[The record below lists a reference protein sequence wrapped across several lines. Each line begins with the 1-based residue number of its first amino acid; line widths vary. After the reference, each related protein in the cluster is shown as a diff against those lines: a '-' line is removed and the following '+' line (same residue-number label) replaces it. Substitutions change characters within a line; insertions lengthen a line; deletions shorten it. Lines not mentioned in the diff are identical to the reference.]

1 MDDSPRLRKAPRSRR
16 ALAGVALGVLAAL
29 LALAFAQLPLGR
41 DMELSLLDQR
51 TRWMAEPGKV
61 DPRIVL
67 VQVQDSDVAWLRD
80 QFSIP
85 WPWDLEVNAQLFD
98 LMAEAG
104 VATVLVDVLHLD
116 RGSGPE
122 DVPEGSDMSEAAV
135 ARRELEQMGAQ
146 AYGAALARL
155 NSAVA
160 FALSDQA
167 TFDLPKRRA
176 ATEASSALPPLP
188 DLRVA
193 LARKAADL
201 PVLDVAAGARRLGF
215 VNVEPD
221 SDGVLRRV
229 SVLGLREQT
238 AFASLAAR
246 GAELAS
252 GAPVQFGPRYVQVGT
267 KRQALM
273 EGASFLVNFRKP
285 GRNAYPSLAPA
296 TLMKWVIDR
305 QQQGALP
312 EEARAALSGKIV
324 VWGVNLRGNE
334 DVVPTP
340 VSETL
345 DGPEFQATALDNLLQ
360 GDGRVTVEPWVNP
373 ALLFALLALV
383 GFIGF
388 GARRRAWMHALPVL
402 ALGALSAA
410 SLWLFD
416 LGLVIDV
423 ALPVVGLA
431 GLWGLMAGAH
441 LMTEGRR
448 NRWLEGTFGRYL
460 SPAII
465 QRLKE
470 DPSLLELGGREREVS
485 ILFSDIEGFTSQSE
499 KLTPAQLVS
508 LLNEYLTQH
517 ADAVLAQGGVVDKFI
532 GDAVMAF
539 YGDPVPTADHALAA
553 CRTALDVRDRLPAL
567 GELWQKM
574 GLTSLRVRFG
584 INTGRVVVG
593 NMGSHQRFS
602 YTAMGDTVNFAS
614 RLESANR
621 FFGSTILLGEQT
633 AHAVKDAILTR
644 PIARLRVKGKA
655 EPVGVHEALAE
666 REKATSEQLSLV
678 QHYTMAHQALQRGD
692 LDGAGAAIDAALQL
706 RPQDGPTHWLA
717 RLREQLAAG
726 AVPTPWD
733 GVFVLAEK

>member
-1 MDDSPRLRKAPRSRR
+1 
-16 ALAGVALGVLAAL
+16 
-29 LALAFAQLPLGR
+29 
-41 DMELSLLDQR
+41 MELSLLDQR
-51 TRWMAEPGKV
+51 TRWMADPGQA

-104 VATVLVDVLHLD
+104 VAAVLVDVLHLD

-135 ARRELEQMGAQ
+135 SRRELEQMGAQ
-146 AYGAALARL
+146 AYGAALARI

-176 ATEASSALPPLP
+176 AVEASSALSPPP
-188 DLRVA
+188 DLRLA
-193 LARKAADL
+193 LARQAADF
-201 PVLDVAAGARRLGF
+201 PVLDVAAGARRVGF

-221 SDGVLRRV
+221 ADGVLRRV
-229 SVLGLREQT
+229 SVLGLREHT
-238 AFASLAAR
+238 AFASLAAC

-252 GAPVQFGPRYVQVGT
+252 GVPLHFGARHVQVGPR
-267 KRQALM
+267 RQALM
-273 EGASFLVNFRKP
+273 DGGAFLVNFRKA

-312 EEARAALSGKIV
+312 EDARAALSGKIV

-345 DGPEFQATALDNLLQ
+345 DGPEFQATALDNLLR
-360 GDGRVTVEPWVNP
+360 GDGRVTVKPWVNP

-388 GARRRAWMHALPVL
+388 GARRRAWMHVLPVL
-402 ALGALSAA
+402 ALGALSAT

-423 ALPVVGLA
+423 ALPVVGLVC
-431 GLWGLMAGAH
+431 LWGLMAGAH
-441 LMTEGRR
+441 LLTEGRR

-567 GELWQKM
+567 GELWKKM

-621 FFGSTILLGEQT
+621 FFGSTILLGEET
-633 AHAVKDAILTR
+633 AKAVAGEVLTR
-644 PIARLRVKGKA
+644 PIARLRVKGKL
-655 EPVGVHEALAE
+655 EPVGVFEALALRSSAPADLLRLCE
-666 REKATSEQLSLV
+666 LYVAAHQGLRSGDLSLA
-678 QHYTMAHQALQRGD
+678 QESLAL
-692 LDGAGAAIDAALQL
+692 ALSL
-706 RPQDGPTHWLA
+706 RPSDGPSRWLEG
-717 RLREQLAAG
+717 LREQLARG
-726 AVPTPWD
+726 GLSSPWD
-733 GVFVLAEK
+733 GVFTLSEK